1 MSSTYF
7 HFLQSI
13 CRLIYDFATIL
24 HISLYLLLTLLC
36 YIQYNVR
43 MMNIKQNSEFEK
55 LKLEIRRGAI
65 VLVAMSQLQKEKYGY
80 SLINSLNEKG
90 FEIGQDTLYPML
102 RRLEAQGLLDSQWRV
117 EDPRPRRY
125 YKLNDAGR
133 EVLALLTAEWRQ
145 QEEVLRRLLNET
157 EKNRK

>member
-1 MSSTYF
+1 LSSTYF
-7 HFLQSI
+7 HYSESI
-13 CRLIYDFATIL
+13 CRLACYHATIL
-24 HISLYLLLTLLC
+24 IISLYLSLTLLC

-43 MMNIKQNSEFEK
+43 MMNIKQNTEFEK

-65 VLVAMSQLQKEKYGY
+65 VLAAMSQLQKEQYGY

-102 RRLEAQGLLDSQWRV
+102 RRLEAQGLLDSQWRM
-117 EDPRPRRY
+117 EAPPPRRY
-125 YKLNDAGR
+125 YQLNDAGR

-145 QEEVLRRLLNET
+145 QEKVLRRLLNET
-157 EKNRK
+157 E

>member
-1 MSSTYF
+1 
-7 HFLQSI
+7 
-13 CRLIYDFATIL
+13 
-24 HISLYLLLTLLC
+24 
-36 YIQYNVR
+36 
-43 MMNIKQNSEFEK
+43 MMNIKQNTEFEK

-65 VLVAMSQLQKEKYGY
+65 VLAAMSQLQKEKYGY

-102 RRLEAQGLLDSQWRV
+102 RRLEAQGLLDSQWRM

-125 YKLNDAGR
+125 YQLNDAGR

-145 QEEVLRRLLNET
+145 QEKVLRRLLNET
-157 EKNRK
+157 E

>member
-1 MSSTYF
+1 
-7 HFLQSI
+7 
-13 CRLIYDFATIL
+13 
-24 HISLYLLLTLLC
+24 
-36 YIQYNVR
+36 
-43 MMNIKQNSEFEK
+43 MMTIKQNTEFEK

-65 VLVAMSQLQKEKYGY
+65 VLAAISQLQKEQYGY

-90 FEIGQDTLYPML
+90 FVIGQDTLYPML

-145 QEEVLRRLLNET
+145 QEEVLRRLINET
-157 EKNRK
+157 E